1 MEVNINNQQV
11 EVEEKTVLYT
21 LLSLNNLAERK
32 GIAVAVNNK
41 VLPKADWVKYQLQN
55 NDEITIIRATQG
67 G

>member
-21 LLSLNNLAERK
+21 LLSLNNLAEKK

-41 VLPKADWVKYQLQN
+41 VLPKADWVKYQLQI
-55 NDEITIIRATQG
+55 NDKITIIRATQG